1 MVLYRYIDALSLD
14 VVLGAVISSLFFAK
28 LLNVTLPPI
37 ILATLALAIWTIYTM
52 DHLWDAHRSQNPA
65 RTFRHQFHQKHFIV
79 LLVLVV
85 LGIAFGMVMLWYLPT
100 TTRIWGIVLM
110 LVVIG
115 YFVILR
121 LQQNQQYHKEMLVAL
136 VFTCGVLLGP
146 YSLYRGVL
154 TVPYALVIMQ
164 FAALAFS
171 NLLVFSYFE
180 IEIDRNQ
187 NFGSLARSI
196 GESTIRSLA
205 LGLLIMIMLSVSV
218 CWFIWSELDV
228 IKNSQ
233 WIIMLMTFSLIAI
246 SKWPGLFRKDD
257 RYRFLGDGIFFI
269 PVLVL

>member
-1 MVLYRYIDALSLD
+1 MTVMK
-14 VVLGAVISSLFFAK
+14 LFNSHFQNLNEK
-28 LLNVTLPPI
+28 LVYLLLFLFPI
-37 ILATLALAIWTIYTM
+37 AGMSVRHWTSTI
-52 DHLWDAHRSQNPA
+52 
-65 RTFRHQFHQKHFIV
+65 FV
-79 LLVLVV
+79 LLVLISLPFLFTKREKLLKEERILIIILVSYV
-85 LGIAFGMVMLWYLPT
+85 AVFFISSLLNSWSHNQSRNIGDEIRYLAAIPLLFLLRKYQYT
-100 TTRIWGIVLM
+100 AKWL
-110 LVVIG
+110 LIG
-115 YFVILR
+115 SVAGAYFV
-121 LQQNQQYHKEMLVAL
+121 
-136 VFTCGVLLGP
+136 
-146 YSLYRGVL
+146 
-154 TVPYALVIMQ
+154 
-164 FAALAFS
+164 FAQ
-171 NLLVFSYFE
+171 SYFE

-246 SKWPGLFRKDD
+246 SKWPGLFRKDY